1 MEIIIRK
8 NGDFFRTAA
17 DKCSFFQIIRIL
29 TILFNDAAQTVCN
42 KTHKFDT
49 DILSFLKRH

>member
-8 NGDFFRTAA
+8 NGDFFRTTT

-29 TILFNDAAQTVCN
+29 TILFNGKTLTMYN